1 MIGCNP
7 EHLAGVQQGY
17 YLQMQAIY
25 HLPVNLCL
33 STRGPAS
40 LYVFLTMHSAPS
52 YSVLSFSFSSK
63 TCATYM
69 HEHSYLILLLF
80 IHFSLFS

>member
-17 YLQMQAIY
+17 YL
-25 HLPVNLCL
+25 PVNLCL

-40 LYVFLTMHSAPS
+40 LYVLLTMHSAPS

-69 HEHSYLILLLF
+69 HEHSYLILLF
-80 IHFSLFS
+80 F

>member
-17 YLQMQAIY
+17 YL
-25 HLPVNLCL
+25 PVNLCL

-40 LYVFLTMHSAPS
+40 LYVLLTMHSVPS

>member
-17 YLQMQAIY
+17 YL
-25 HLPVNLCL
+25 PVNLCL

-40 LYVFLTMHSAPS
+40 LYVLLTMHSAPS

-69 HEHSYLILLLF
+69 HGHSYLILLLF
-80 IHFSLFS
+80 ILFS

>member
-17 YLQMQAIY
+17 YL
-25 HLPVNLCL
+25 PVNLCL

-40 LYVFLTMHSAPS
+40 LYVLLTIHSAPS

>member
-17 YLQMQAIY
+17 YL
-25 HLPVNLCL
+25 PVNLCL

-40 LYVFLTMHSAPS
+40 LYVLLTMHSAPS
-52 YSVLSFSFSSK
+52 YSVLSFRFSSK

>member
-17 YLQMQAIY
+17 YL
-25 HLPVNLCL
+25 PVNLCL

-40 LYVFLTMHSAPS
+40 LYVLLTMHSAPS

-69 HEHSYLILLLF
+69 HEHSYLILFLF

>member
-17 YLQMQAIY
+17 YL
-25 HLPVNLCL
+25 LVNLCL

-40 LYVFLTMHSAPS
+40 LYVLLTMHSAPS

>member
-17 YLQMQAIY
+17 YL
-25 HLPVNLCL
+25 PVNLCL

-40 LYVFLTMHSAPS
+40 LYVLLTMHSAPS

>member
-17 YLQMQAIY
+17 YL
-25 HLPVNLCL
+25 PVNLCL

-40 LYVFLTMHSAPS
+40 LYVLLTMNSAPS

>member
-17 YLQMQAIY
+17 YL
-25 HLPVNLCL
+25 PVNLCL

-40 LYVFLTMHSAPS
+40 LYVLLTMHSAPS

-69 HEHSYLILLLF
+69 HGHSYLILLLF

>member
-17 YLQMQAIY
+17 YL
-25 HLPVNLCL
+25 PVNLCL

-40 LYVFLTMHSAPS
+40 LYVLLTMHSAPS

-69 HEHSYLILLLF
+69 HEHSYFLF